1 MIYGRKLAWGLAAG
15 ALFAAVAASQISFA
29 SDSPTDLRE
38 AGMKSMLKSVKAIK
52 QAIDKNGDKNDI
64 ATAAQTIVDV
74 SAQIPGWFPKEAG
87 KGEAAKPDIW
97 DHWDQFT
104 ADAKSLNDQAAKM
117 VAAAKAG
124 QDMNALNGQ
133 FQEIGKACGTCH
145 DSFRAKD

>member
-29 SDSPTDLRE
+29 SDSPTDQRT
-38 AGMKSMLKSVKAIK
+38 AGMKSMLKSVKALK
-52 QAIDKNGDKNDI
+52 QLIDGAQDKNAV
-64 ATAAQTIVDV
+64 ATEAQKIVDI

-97 DHWDQFT
+97 DPWDQFT
-104 ADAKSLNDQAAKM
+104 ADAKSLNDQAAKL
-117 VAAAKAG
+117 VEAAKG
-124 QDMNALNGQ
+124 DQDFTHLGSQ
-133 FQEIGKACGTCH
+133 FQEMGKACGTCH